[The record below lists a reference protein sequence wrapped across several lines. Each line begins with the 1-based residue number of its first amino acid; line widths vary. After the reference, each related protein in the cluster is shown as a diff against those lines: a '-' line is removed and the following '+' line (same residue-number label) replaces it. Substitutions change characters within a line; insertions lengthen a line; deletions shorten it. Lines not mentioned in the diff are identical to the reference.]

1 MASIGRQVEY
11 LAARAGLALARTL
24 SPRLADKLGAG
35 LGRLAHALM
44 KSRREL
50 ARDNI
55 RRALGDSLDDAEIG
69 AIVCSVFENTG
80 RTLVE
85 TARFEKLGAEG
96 VRALIMPAG
105 RRLIRE
111 ALEGGRG
118 VIIATA
124 HFGNWEL
131 MGVYPP
137 VFGFTSS
144 TLAIEQHNL
153 KINEMLINLRES
165 TGVKMLEVPTNARQV
180 FRCLKQNEI
189 VMIAADQHA
198 SAGTLVMD
206 FFGRPAAVARGPAL
220 FAIRCGCPIVLLLIR
235 RDRYDR
241 HVVMNGGM
249 IHPPD
254 SGDEEAD
261 VRAMT
266 RQYIEFLE
274 KYIRKYPDQWLW
286 THNRWKLKDTPR
298 NSEVDEA

>member
-1 MASIGRQVEY
+1 MASVGRRVEY
-11 LAARAGLALARTL
+11 LAARFGLGLARTL
-24 SPRLADKLGAG
+24 TPGLADKLGAG
-35 LGRLAHALM
+35 LGRVAHALM
-44 KSRREL
+44 KSRRDL

-55 RRALGDSLDDAEIG
+55 RRALGDSHNEAEIKT
-69 AIVCSVFENTG
+69 IVRAVFENTG

-85 TARFEKLGAEG
+85 TARFEKLGVEG
-96 VRALIMPAG
+96 IRDLIMPAG
-105 RRLIRE
+105 RRLMHQ
-111 ALEGGRG
+111 ALEEGKGA
-118 VIIATA
+118 IIATA

-144 TLAIEQHNL
+144 TLAIRQHNL
-153 KINEMLINLRES
+153 EINEMLINLRES
-165 TGVKMLEVPTNARQV
+165 TGVKMLEVPANARQV
-180 FRCLKQNEI
+180 FRSLKQNEI

-220 FAIRCGCPIVLLLIR
+220 FAIRCGCPIILLLIR

-249 IHPPD
+249 IYPPE

-266 RQYIEFLE
+266 REYISFLE
-274 KYIRKYPDQWLW
+274 RYIREYPEQWLW
-286 THNRWKLKDTPR
+286 THNRWKLKEAAR
-298 NSEVDEA
+298 NSEVKET